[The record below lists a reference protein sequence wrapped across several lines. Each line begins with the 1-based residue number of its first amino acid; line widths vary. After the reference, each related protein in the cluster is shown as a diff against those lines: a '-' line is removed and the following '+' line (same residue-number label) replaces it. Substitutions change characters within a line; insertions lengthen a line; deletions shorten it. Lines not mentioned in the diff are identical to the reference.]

1 MMGGTLKIKTAK
13 DEMIF
18 WSAVLALALVLGFQM
33 ALGQDDLFQK
43 GKEIFTEICMDC
55 HRANGQGLPG
65 IFPALDRDPFILGAP
80 EPVIAT
86 VLQGRQGNLGQM
98 PTWKDKLSDEQIAAV
113 VTYIRQAWSNK
124 AAGVTPAMVAEIRKK
139 GK

>member
-1 MMGGTLKIKTAK
+1 MNARSL
-13 DEMIF
+13 
-18 WSAVLALALVLGFQM
+18 VLFLLLSLVLGLS
-33 ALGQDDLFQK
+33 ATLGQEDLFQK
-43 GKEIFTEICMDC
+43 GQEVFTGICMDC

-65 IFPALDRDPFILGAP
+65 IFPALDRDPFVLGAP

-98 PTWKDKLSDEQIAAV
+98 PTWKDKFSDKQIAAV